1 MMNLRRVLIMS
12 LMNASAI
19 FNANQLQEM
28 EEYISLNNQ
37 IKELEQKKKALS
49 ENVKQYMID
58 SRYSQINVNNSTLTL
73 IESERKTVTKSTKD
87 KFIADLVGMGKKH
100 LVNYS
105 IEPDVDS
112 IYAEVDAGS
121 LDKDFVD
128 QYIKKTPVTTLR
140 CN

>member
-1 MMNLRRVLIMS
+1 MS

-19 FNANQLQEM
+19 FNANQLQEI

-73 IESERKTVTKSTKD
+73 IESERKIVTKSTKD

>member
-1 MMNLRRVLIMS
+1 MS
-12 LMNASAI
+12 LMNASAV

>member
-1 MMNLRRVLIMS
+1 MS

-58 SRYSQINVNNSTLTL
+58 SRYSQISVNNNTLTL

-121 LDKDFVD
+121 LSKDFVN

>member
-1 MMNLRRVLIMS
+1 MS

>member
-1 MMNLRRVLIMS
+1 MS

-37 IKELEQKKKALS
+37 IKELEQKKKTLS